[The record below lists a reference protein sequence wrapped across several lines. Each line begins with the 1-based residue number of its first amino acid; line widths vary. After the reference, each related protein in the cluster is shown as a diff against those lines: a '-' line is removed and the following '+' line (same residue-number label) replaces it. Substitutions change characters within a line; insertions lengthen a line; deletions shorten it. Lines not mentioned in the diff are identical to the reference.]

1 MVARKNLLPQTEQQ
15 IKDVDTEILMLLA
28 RRFELVK
35 GLSVAKNMPE
45 GMIAYAPDSEAQA
58 IRSLMVQN
66 NGVLEPMVL
75 SKIWREIISASDQLY
90 QPFSIAVYTKEKPR
104 EMMDLAKNY
113 FGTDG
118 QYSSCVSIGQAI
130 QKVDR
135 GDAGAAVLPLF
146 EQSEES
152 WWTGLASRDHQN
164 LTIAAKL
171 PFVKQGG
178 GRAVAEAYV
187 VSHVIPEP
195 TGDDR
200 SLFAVEMAS
209 QTSIG
214 SLKNMFDEY
223 GLAVN
228 QVWPAYNLSRIY
240 LFAVELDGFITE
252 LDKRVVRFL
261 QKNPKTVQMIRRIG
275 GYAVQ
280 CEVSDNKEV

>member
-1 MVARKNLLPQTEQQ
+1 MVTRKNLLPQTEQQ

-35 GLSVAKNMPE
+35 GLSVAKNLPE

-58 IRSLMVQN
+58 IRALMIQN

-75 SKIWREIISASDQLY
+75 SKLWREIISASDQLY

-113 FGTDG
+113 FGTEG
-118 QYSSCVSIGQAI
+118 KYSACVSIGQAI

-171 PFVKQGG
+171 PFVKAGG
-178 GRAVAEAYV
+178 ARAESEAFV
-187 VSHVIPEP
+187 VSHVAAEP
-195 TGDDR
+195 TGADK

-214 SLKNMFDEY
+214 SLKNMFNTY
-223 GLAVN
+223 GLDVL

-240 LFAVELDGFITE
+240 LFAVEFDGFVPE
-252 LDKRVVRFL
+252 SDKRIQRFL
-261 QKNPKTVQMIRRIG
+261 QKNPQTVHMIRRIG

-280 CEVSDNKEV
+280 WEVSDNGGQ